1 MPIII
6 EPARRGAF
14 IRCTTTRIAFRTHW
28 NTSPILCAR
37 LNLKIIVHCTIGFWS
52 RSPTPAFLNGRCRNK
67 LNLRHTVM
75 SKRKL
80 AQLVEAQHVDGW
92 DDPRLPT
99 LAGLRRRGFTPS
111 SIRLF
116 CERIGISKADAW
128 IDIGVLEQAL

>member
-52 RSPTPAFLNGRCRNK
+52 R
-67 LNLRHTVM
+67 
-75 SKRKL
+75 
-80 AQLVEAQHVDGW
+80 
-92 DDPRLPT
+92 LPT

-128 IDIGVLEQAL
+128 IDIGVLEQALRDDLEPRAP